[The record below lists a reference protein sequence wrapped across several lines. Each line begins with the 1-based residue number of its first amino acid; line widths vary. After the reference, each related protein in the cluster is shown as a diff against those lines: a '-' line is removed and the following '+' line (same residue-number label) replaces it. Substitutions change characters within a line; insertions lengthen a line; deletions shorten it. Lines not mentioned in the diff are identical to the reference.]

1 MAEMLIGLWQT
12 AAVDATSKQERRFV
26 SLRAF
31 SRRSSHM
38 AREKEKKA
46 AVFHSVAF
54 PYNSTIDRPVDDPL
68 AWNALRSL

>member
-31 SRRSSHM
+31 SRTIFTYGEGKR
-38 AREKEKKA
+38 KKGGG
-46 AVFHSVAF
+46 FS
-54 PYNSTIDRPVDDPL
+54 
-68 AWNALRSL
+68 